1 MVNNK
6 IAYFGVAILIV
17 IFVFAF
23 IYCGISSVIKGVDG
37 FGSALYF
44 SVVTITTLGFGDMYP
59 VSQFGKII
67 VCLEALS
74 GVVIVGLFLNTIS
87 NQQAQKINLQEK
99 ERNKYERYLDAK
111 AKLRQN
117 YLLMARL
124 FEKYLQAAFF
134 VTTPSDRRRMPEDI
148 FRYDFRFSFND
159 MADLY
164 EPPQLLIHQF
174 NISAVEIYFDIHDR
188 LYQELRHIVDNV
200 DLSYWPSL
208 ESNIH
213 SFIQQCSDF
222 FYKDGIIHNALIVP
236 DGIGGHN
243 LRDDIQ
249 KLIHDH
255 EGEFSLAPNDLKTPY
270 VSLYNMLFA
279 NTRLVQQIAAEMSQ
293 ESESDT

>member
-1 MVNNK
+1 MINNK
-6 IAYFGVAILIV
+6 IAYFGIAILIV
-17 IFVFAF
+17 ILVFAF
-23 IYCGISSVIKGVDG
+23 VYCDVSSEIKGANN

-44 SVVTITTLGFGDMYP
+44 SVVTITTLGFGDVFP
-59 VSQFGKII
+59 VSSYAKMM

-87 NQQAQKINLQEK
+87 NQQAQKINKQEK
-99 ERNKYERYLDAK
+99 ERNKHERYLDAK

-124 FEKYLQAAFF
+124 FEKYLQAAFY
-134 VTTPSDRRRMPEDI
+134 VTTPSDKRRMPEDI
-148 FRYDFRFSFND
+148 IRYDFRFSFND

-164 EPPQLLIHQF
+164 VPPQVLTHQF
-174 NISAVEIYFDIHDR
+174 NVSAVEIYFDIHDR

-222 FYKDGIIHNALIVP
+222 FHKEAIIHNALIVP
-236 DGIGGHN
+236 DSIGGHN
-243 LRDDIQ
+243 LRDDIR

-255 EGEFSLAPNDLKTPY
+255 DGKYSLDPNDLKTPY
-270 VSLYNMLFA
+270 ISLYNMLSA

-293 ESESDT
+293 ESELDT

>member
-6 IAYFGVAILIV
+6 IAYFGIAILIV

-23 IYCGISSVIKGVDG
+23 IYCGVSSAIEGVDD

-44 SVVTITTLGFGDMYP
+44 SVVTITTLGFGDMLP
-59 VSQFGKII
+59 VSQFGKIM

-87 NQQAQKINLQEK
+87 NQQAQKINKQEK

-124 FEKYLQAAFF
+124 FEKYLQAAFY

-148 FRYDFRFSFND
+148 LRYDFRFSFND

-164 EPPQLLIHQF
+164 VPPQVLTHQF

-222 FYKDGIIHNALIVP
+222 FHKDGIMHNALIVP
-236 DGIGGHN
+236 DSIGGHN
-243 LRDDIQ
+243 LRDDIW

-270 VSLYNMLFA
+270 VSLYNMLIA
-279 NTRLVQQIAAEMSQ
+279 NTRLIQQIAAEMSQ
-293 ESESDT
+293 QSELDT